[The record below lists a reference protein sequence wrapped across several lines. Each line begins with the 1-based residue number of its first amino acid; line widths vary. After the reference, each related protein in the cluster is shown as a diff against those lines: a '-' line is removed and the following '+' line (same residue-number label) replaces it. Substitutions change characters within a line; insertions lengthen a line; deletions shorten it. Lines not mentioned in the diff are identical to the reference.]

1 MILLLT
7 PPFVQLNTPYPATP
21 SLVGFLSQRGYK
33 CAQRDLSIEVAL
45 EMLRTYG
52 DDFADEAIEI
62 LQNPH
67 LPPEAKVRP
76 TAYID
81 ELALW
86 IRDNVD
92 PDFGFSRY
100 AEHLGVAPLGNGTA
114 QDIWKK

>member
-76 TAYID
+76 TAY
-81 ELALW
+81 W
-86 IRDNVD
+86 RC
-92 PDFGFSRY
+92 GY
-100 AEHLGVAPLGNGTA
+100 ATM
-114 QDIWKK
+114 